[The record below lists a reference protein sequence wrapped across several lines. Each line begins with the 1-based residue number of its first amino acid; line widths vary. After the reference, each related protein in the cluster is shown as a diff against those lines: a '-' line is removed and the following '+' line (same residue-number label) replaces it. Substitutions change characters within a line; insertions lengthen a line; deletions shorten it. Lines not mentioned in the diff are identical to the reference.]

1 MLLMPLCR
9 LPTNNATFFLC
20 GNPKCILIPDAGRS
34 RPPDLNSRVSVL
46 PCFTLNRPAPRPP
59 SHPCMGEPR
68 SFDRGSGFLNFSTSS
83 CRFVIGGIGLMVT
96 GGCVLPLRVKSL
108 VLVCCVSFGV
118 PESHGV
124 VR

>member
-9 LPTNNATFFLC
+9 LPTNNATFSLC

-46 PCFTLNRPAPRPP
+46 PCFTLNRPAPRLP
-59 SHPCMGEPR
+59 SLPCMGEPR

-83 CRFVIGGIGLMVT
+83 CRFVGDGRLRLAVKSEIT
-96 GGCVLPLRVKSL
+96 GFSLLRVIRSA
-108 VLVCCVSFGV
+108 G
-118 PESHGV
+118 ESWC
-124 VR
+124 R